1 MSSFTLNMMKKNM
14 IKAYIYIYR

>member
-1 MSSFTLNMMKKNM
+1 MMKKNM